1 MTTNNSAPT
10 TPKWTERLIASFGR
24 ARLVLRFSGG
34 YELRGGTR
42 NDRLEAREWTSLFA
56 HEAAVAVEGVN
67 SAAPADVVSRSRH
80 STPVHDYEFP
90 RRRGHDLA
98 VG

>member
-1 MTTNNSAPT
+1 MNNSAAT
-10 TPKWTERLIASFGR
+10 AAKWTERLIASFGR

-34 YELRGGTR
+34 YELQGGTR

-56 HEAAVAVEGVN
+56 HEAAVAVE
-67 SAAPADVVSRSRH
+67 PAQVAERFDVASRTRH
-80 STPVHDYEFP
+80 STTVHDYELP
-90 RRRGHDLA
+90 HRRGHDLA